1 MLNSCERS
9 KHMIKSMTGFGRAEY
24 QDENKKITVEIK
36 SVNHRYLDF
45 NIKMPKKF
53 SFYEASIRALLKEY
67 MSRGKVDV
75 FISYEDLTQSRTV
88 LQFNEQVAAE
98 YMQYFEK
105 MSQEY
110 AIQNDVTVSVLGR
123 MPEVFSMEEP
133 ELDEE
138 EIWKGMETA
147 IRRAGEAFSASRER
161 EGANLAA
168 DLDRKLDGMLSL
180 VAQIEER
187 GPKLLQAYR
196 ERIESKVRE
205 VLQDTQLDESRIA
218 AEVVLYSDKICT
230 DEETVRLKSHVSH
243 MKQVLTE
250 ANGIGRKLD
259 FMAQEMNREANT
271 ILSKANDLTTTDLG
285 IDLKTE
291 IEKIREQIQNIE

>member
-1 MLNSCERS
+1 
-9 KHMIKSMTGFGRAEY
+9 MIRSMTGFGRAEY

-53 SFYEASIRALLKEY
+53 SFYESSIRTVLKEY

-75 FISYEDLTQSRTV
+75 FITYEDLTRSRTV
-88 LQFNEQVAAE
+88 LQFNEQIAGE
-98 YMQYFEK
+98 YVQYFQQ
-105 MSQEY
+105 MADRFSLP
-110 AIQNDVTVSVLGR
+110 NDMTVSALSR
-123 MPEVFSMEEP
+123 MPEVFTMEEP
-133 ELDEE
+133 EMDEE

-147 IRRAGEAFSASRER
+147 IRKAGEAFSASREQ
-161 EGANLAA
+161 EGAHLAA
-168 DLDRKLDGMLSL
+168 DLQDKLDGMIAL
-180 VAQIEER
+180 VEQIQER
-187 GPKLLQAYR
+187 GPQLLAAYR
-196 ERIESKVRE
+196 ERLETKLQE
-205 VLQDTQLDESRIA
+205 VLQDTQLDEGRVA

-230 DEETVRLKSHVSH
+230 DEETVRLKTHVVH

-250 ANGIGRKLD
+250 TNGVGRKLD

-285 IDLKTE
+285 IELKTE